1 MALAR
6 KGTRHIVVD
15 GTTYRWHL
23 RRRPTYSQA
32 LAWSPCTFAVEQA
45 DEPGT
50 TLVVTTDHPHP
61 SNWLGHEPKPV
72 LPSDVTHAIERA
84 LREGWTSTAP
94 GSPFHLDLSTGF
106 APSP

>member
-23 RRRPTYSQA
+23 RGRPTYSQA
-32 LAWSPCTFAVEQA
+32 LAWSPCTFAVEHA
-45 DEPGT
+45 DGPGT

-61 SNWLGHEPKPV
+61 SNRLGHEAKPV
-72 LPSDVTHAIERA
+72 LPSDITHAIERA
-84 LREGWTSTAP
+84 LREGWTRRPPAPRST
-94 GSPFHLDLSTGF
+94 
-106 APSP
+106 